1 MILILIRRDVRRWED
16 IILSIKN
23 IILAEVVKW
32 TVCAHALQME
42 LIILIDIIID
52 FLL

>member
-1 MILILIRRDVRRWED
+1 MIKIHIQTDVWRWED
-16 IILSIKN
+16 IILAIKN
-23 IILAEVVKW
+23 IILAEIIKW
-32 TVCAHALQME
+32 TVCVHTLQMV